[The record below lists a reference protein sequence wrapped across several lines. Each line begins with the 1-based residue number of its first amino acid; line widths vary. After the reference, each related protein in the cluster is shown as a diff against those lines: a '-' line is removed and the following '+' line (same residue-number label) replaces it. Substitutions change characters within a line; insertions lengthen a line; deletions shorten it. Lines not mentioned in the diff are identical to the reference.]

1 MNYFNPSYFSYSK
14 RIKKYFSFLKN
25 GLMTCVFDKVK
36 NINFKLFLFSTLFYF
51 IFYFTSYSYI
61 QNVKELDSLIQA
73 LELRQKEDTVKLS
86 LYNAIVMNAIKNDNE
101 MAYQYAEKGY
111 KLGQKFNPTRLVAI
125 STYHYAKVLQIKGE
139 HLKAAQVIEHQISD
153 FRFQKE
159 VSPPFLHHQLGKI
172 YDETGN
178 KVEALNSYLKA
189 FEIWRSYKKP
199 LLTKEDFY
207 ESIANLY
214 FESEQYREAQFY
226 YEELLKWTSKENDT
240 KKDDKN
246 ENKQTQATA
255 AQGLV
260 RVFIAKKEYD
270 TALFYLQKSEEFC
283 TGKSKRKCLLATY
296 DLYSELYFTKFD
308 YNLAKKYAFEALQIA
323 EQLGEAQQAILLSI
337 RLGDIYSA
345 ETSYDKAELFLK
357 RAEKTALTLDNNLL
371 YKQVFFSFANLYEKS
386 NKDKMALNYY
396 RKYLIYKDSVNNEV
410 SIRKI
415 NSLQMQ
421 FEQER
426 HRQEIGLLEYN
437 QREKQLQQ
445 QAEVEKA
452 HMFNIIALIV
462 VIALIVFMLLIYNR
476 YRFGEKTQKIL
487 KNQSNSIKKQNQELK
502 YINGQLLESKK
513 ELNAINKTKD
523 RFFSIV
529 AHDLK
534 GPLNSLKGYS
544 HLISTFG
551 DKLPKEEIIS
561 MAADQERTLD
571 NLYKFLE
578 DLLSWSRIQMKA
590 IALEPKNIELKS
602 IIDKMCEILMPQIQ
616 EKQIDAQ
623 CIEIEGKEVFADEN
637 AVFTVMRNL
646 VSNAV
651 KFTPRE
657 GKIRVKAEIEKNEE
671 GNQTGFTKISV
682 SDTGVGMPKV
692 VYKRLFKLDSKYST
706 KGTEGEKGTGL
717 GLIICKEFVEQNG
730 GEIGVES
737 KENEG
742 TTFWFTLPSKK
753 ENSDLT
759 EDEEISA
766 IETVN

>member
-1 MNYFNPSYFSYSK
+1 MKVILTLLFYT
-14 RIKKYFSFLKN
+14 SFLY
-25 GLMTCVFDKVK
+25 GLG
-36 NINFKLFLFSTLFYF
+36 
-51 IFYFTSYSYI
+51 YS

-86 LYNAIVMNAIKNDNE
+86 IYNSIVSRVIKNDNE
-101 MAYQYAEKGY
+101 IAYKYAEKGHD
-111 KLGQKFNPTRLVAI
+111 LGKKFEPTRLVAI
-125 STYHYAKVLQIKGE
+125 SAYQYAKVLQINGQ
-139 HLKAAQVIEHQISD
+139 HLKASQIIEDQISA
-153 FRFQKE
+153 FAAQKE
-159 VSPPFLHHQLGKI
+159 VPPPFLYHQLGKI

-189 FEIWRSYKKP
+189 FEVWRMYKNP

-207 ESIANLY
+207 QSIATLY
-214 FESEQYREAQFY
+214 LESQQYKEAQYY
-226 YEELLKWTSKENDT
+226 YEELLKWADKKENS
-240 KKDDKN
+240 N
-246 ENKQTQATA
+246 ENKKIQAIA
-255 AQGLV
+255 SHGLV

-270 TALFYLQKSEEFC
+270 TALFHLQKSEEFC
-283 TGKSKRKCLLATY
+283 IGKSKRKCLLITY
-296 DLYSELYFTKFD
+296 DLFSELYFTKFD
-308 YNLAKKYAFEALQIA
+308 YNLAKKYAFDALQMA
-323 EQLGEAQQAILLSI
+323 EQLGEQQKAILLAI
-337 RLGDIYSA
+337 RLGDIYRA
-345 ETSYDKAELFLK
+345 EGSYDKAELFLR
-357 RAEKTALTLDNNLL
+357 RAEKTALSLNNNFLF
-371 YKQVFFSFANLYEKS
+371 KQVYFSFANLYEKS
-386 NKDKMALNYY
+386 QKDKMALNYY
-396 RKYLIYKDSVNNEV
+396 RKYLMYKDSVNNEV

-426 HRQEIGLLEYN
+426 HRQEIDLLQLN

-445 QAEVEKA
+445 ETEVEIA
-452 HMFNIIALIV
+452 QAFNMIGLVIIIALGIV
-462 VIALIVFMLLIYNR
+462 AFLIYNR
-476 YRFGEKTQKIL
+476 YRFGERTQKML
-487 KNQSNSIKKQNQELK
+487 KRQSYSINKQNQKLK
-502 YINGQLLESKK
+502 QMNEQLEKSKT

-590 IALEPKNIELKS
+590 VALEPENIDLKTV
-602 IIDKMCEILMPQIQ
+602 IDKMCEILMPLIE
-616 EKQIDAQ
+616 EKEIDAK
-623 CIEIEGKEVFADEN
+623 CIDVDGKQVFADKN

-657 GKIRVKAEIEKNEE
+657 GTIQVKAEIEKNEE
-671 GNQTGFTKISV
+671 GNTTGFTKISII
-682 SDTGVGMPKV
+682 DTGVGMPRAVSQK
-692 VYKRLFKLDSKYST
+692 LFKLDNKYST

-737 KENEG
+737 TEGEG
-742 TTFWFTLPSKK
+742 TTFWFTLPSFNSEYKK
-753 ENSDLT
+753 EPIK
-759 EDEEISA
+759 EAIA
-766 IETVN
+766 IETMDEY

>member
-1 MNYFNPSYFSYSK
+1 MCN
-14 RIKKYFSFLKN
+14 KKIGLKMICA
-25 GLMTCVFDKVK
+25 LFFYISCLSVFAY
-36 NINFKLFLFSTLFYF
+36 N
-51 IFYFTSYSYI
+51 
-61 QNVKELDSLIQA
+61 QNVKELDSLIHA

-86 LYNAIVMNAIKNDNE
+86 LYNAIVIRAIKNDNE
-101 MAYQYAEKGY
+101 MAYKYAAKGY
-111 KLGQKFNPTRLVAI
+111 ELGKKFTPTRLVAI
-125 STYHYAKVLQIKGE
+125 SAYQYAKVLQTKGE
-139 HLKAAQVIEHQISD
+139 HVKASQVIEHQISE
-153 FRFQKE
+153 FATQKE
-159 VSPPFLHHQLGKI
+159 SPPPFLFHQLGKI

-178 KVEALNSYLKA
+178 KVEALNSYLRA
-189 FEIWRSYKKP
+189 FELWRSYKQP

-214 FESEQYREAQFY
+214 LESEQYKEAQYY
-226 YEELLKWTSKENDT
+226 YEELLKWATKET
-240 KKDDKN
+240 KKRDEDIN
-246 ENKQTQATA
+246 ENKKTQATA
-255 AQGLV
+255 SQGLV
-260 RVFIAKKEYD
+260 KVFIAKQEYEN
-270 TALFYLQKSEEFC
+270 ALFYLEKSEEFC

-296 DLYSELYFTKFD
+296 ELYSELYFTKFD

-345 ETSYDKAELFLK
+345 EGSYDKAELFLK
-357 RAEKTALTLDNNLL
+357 RAEKTALSLDNNLL
-371 YKQVFFSFANLYEKS
+371 YKQVYFSFANLYEKS
-386 NKDKMALNYY
+386 QKDKMALNYY
-396 RKYLIYKDSVNNEV
+396 RKYLTYKDSVNNEV

-426 HRQEIGLLEYN
+426 HRQEIDVLQLN

-445 QAEVEKA
+445 NAEVERA
-452 HMFNIIALIV
+452 QMFNMIGLIAIIALGIV
-462 VIALIVFMLLIYNR
+462 AFLIYNR
-476 YRFGEKTQKIL
+476 YRFGERTQKML
-487 KNQSNSIKKQNQELK
+487 KNQSNSIQKQNQELQS
-502 YINGQLLESKK
+502 INEQLIESKK
-513 ELNAINKTKD
+513 ELDAINKTKD

-590 IALEPKNIELKS
+590 VALEPQNIELS
-602 IIDKMCEILMPQIQ
+602 VIMAKMCAILKPQIE
-616 EKQIDAQ
+616 EKEIDSSYTDM
-623 CIEIEGKEVFADEN
+623 EGKIVFADEN
-637 AVFTVMRNL
+637 AVFTIMRNL

-657 GKIRVKAEIEKNEE
+657 GTIRVKAEIEKDEE
-671 GNQTGFTKISV
+671 GNETGFTKIFV
-682 SDTGVGMPKV
+682 TDTGVGMPKEV
-692 VYKRLFKLDSKYST
+692 SEKLFKLDNKYST

-730 GEIGVES
+730 GEMGVES
-737 KENEG
+737 REGEG
-742 TTFWFTLPSKK
+742 TTFWFTLPSK
-753 ENSDLT
+753 NDNYDLNKDN
-759 EDEEISA
+759 EVSA
-766 IETVN
+766 VETVN